1 MHIRDGFVD
10 PAIAI
15 VLFAAAI
22 ILLVV
27 SWKKVKTTYTQS
39 FAAILAISSALVF
52 AAQLIN
58 FPLPAGTSGHLV
70 GGTFLSVLLG
80 PFAGLLSM
88 SIVILMQ
95 AFFFGDGGLSTLGAN
110 IFNMALAC
118 ILGYA
123 LIKLT
128 THKGMGA
135 KPFASRVF
143 VASWISVMV
152 SALAAGL
159 EIGFSSVGASA
170 GGIWTVVP
178 ALLAFYSVVG
188 IIEGAMTSALLTA
201 IYCYQPAIMAGLSSL
216 KIKVGMKE

>member
-22 ILLVV
+22 IILVI

-39 FAAILAISSALVF
+39 FAAILAISSAFVF
-52 AAQLIN
+52 AAQMLN
-58 FPLPAGTSGHLV
+58 FPLAAGTSGHLV
-70 GGTFLSVLLG
+70 GGTFLAMLLG
-80 PFAGLLSM
+80 PFASMLSM

-110 IFNMALAC
+110 IFNMALTC
-118 ILGYA
+118 LLGFV
-123 LIKLT
+123 LIKLMT
-128 THKGMGA
+128 RKTLSTGQ
-135 KPFASRVF
+135 FASRVF

-152 SALAAGL
+152 GALAAGL
-159 EIGFSSVGASA
+159 EIGFSSVAANG

-178 ALLAFYSVVG
+178 ALLGFYSVAG
-188 IIEGAMTSALLTA
+188 IIEGAVTSALLTS
-201 IYCYQPAIMAGLSSL
+201 INRFQPAIMIGLNSL